1 MILVHIGARVPEQ
14 WCLSG
19 APILLVPEWQSGAL
33 VKNGKNEIRFGDLG
47 KWRHGCHIE
56 HNGQPAMLIDH
67 RQQETC
73 QIKVLEFSTEQRLKR
88 IGIL

>member
-1 MILVHIGARVPEQ
+1 MILVHIGARVAEQ
-14 WCLSG
+14 W
-19 APILLVPEWQSGAL
+19 WQSGAL
-33 VKNGKNEIRFGDLG
+33 VRNGKNEIRFGDLG

-73 QIKVLEFSTEQRLKR
+73 QISFGIQHITETQKDRNLVT
-88 IGIL
+88 

>member
-1 MILVHIGARVPEQ
+1 MILVHIGARVAEK
-14 WCLSG
+14 WC
-19 APILLVPEWQSGAL
+19 QSGAL

-73 QIKVLEFSTEQRLKR
+73 QIKVFEFSTEQRLKR

>member
-1 MILVHIGARVPEQ
+1 MILVHIGARVAEQ
-14 WCLSG
+14 WC
-19 APILLVPEWQSGAL
+19 QSGAL
-33 VKNGKNEIRFGDLG
+33 VKNGKNEIRFGDLV

-73 QIKVLEFSTEQRLKR
+73 QISFGIQHRTETEKNRNLVA
-88 IGIL
+88 